1 MILKQ
6 YIHPLISHRHLLALM
21 LWLLLASVAHAQ
33 IGNLAAFD
41 EDKLHFGIQVGYT
54 QSKFMLD
61 YTEDEEVRDLLQG
74 TTSYYNAGFH
84 LAVINDLRVHKY
96 INLRMSPGIT
106 MVNRS
111 LSFSWEDSYQQT
123 HPGVDLKRGVESVY
137 GEIPFDIKFRSMRW
151 RNFRPYLTAG
161 ACYGFD
167 FASLRNNKNNN
178 DQSIIRL
185 NTSDLRYTA
194 GVGFDFYLRYV
205 RFGIELKMCFGFVD
219 LKIEDD
225 DIYTRSFDNLKT
237 RSFMLGFIFEG

>member
-1 MILKQ
+1 MIIRQ
-6 YIHPLISHRHLLALM
+6 NIRSRFSHRPLTM
-21 LWLLLASVAHAQ
+21 LLLLVVSVAQAQ

-41 EDKLHFGIQVGYT
+41 EDKLHYGIQVGYT
-54 QSKFMLD
+54 QSKFDLD
-61 YTEDEEVRDLLQG
+61 YTEDEEVRELLQG

-84 LAVINDLRVHKY
+84 LAVIGDLRVHKY
-96 INLRMSPGIT
+96 INLRFCPGIT
-106 MVNRS
+106 LVNRS
-111 LSFSWEDSYQQT
+111 INFSWEDAYRQA

-151 RNFRPYLTAG
+151 RNFRPYLTTG
-161 ACYGFD
+161 ASYGFD

-205 RFGIELKMCFGFVD
+205 KFAIEMKMCFGFVD

-237 RSFMLGFIFEG
+237 RSFMLGFTFEG